1 MTCARGPKAPTSG
14 GMKRSKARTG
24 SGIGGKQLSAAIK
37 LQAIARLT
45 RLRPFARIVPDEAE
59 DPIHFAL
66 DRVPEETQPWRRGLG
81 STAAYSAS

>member
-24 SGIGGKQLSAAIK
+24 SGIGGKQLSAAIDM
-37 LQAIARLT
+37 QAISQLT
-45 RLRPFARIVPDEAE
+45 SLRPIARILPDEAE

-66 DRVPEETQPWRRGLG
+66 HRAPEETQPWRRGLG
-81 STAAYSAS
+81 SIEVYSAS